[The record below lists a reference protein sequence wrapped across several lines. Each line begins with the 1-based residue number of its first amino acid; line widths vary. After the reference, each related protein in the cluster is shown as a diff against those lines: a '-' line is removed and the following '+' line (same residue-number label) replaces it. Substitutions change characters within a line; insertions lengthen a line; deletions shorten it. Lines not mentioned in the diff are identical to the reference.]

1 VDLREVALA
10 KQATDDE
17 LFLKIQNDNRG
28 FESLHPFVSDF
39 LLLMVKF

>member
-17 LFLKIQNDNRG
+17 LFLKIQNDYRG
-28 FESLHPFVSDF
+28 FKGLNPFVSDF